1 MTAAGASSGA
11 ARPRPAGA
19 HFEIYS
25 RAPGEFHW
33 RLLSANNRDS
43 GQSWASFPDAAAC
56 RAGLDSLIELLGRLR
71 PLYTPTADQR
81 WQWALALGD
90 VPLARSSRSFDRR
103 LRCVAACDRF
113 IEVAPLATARTA
125 QRSGPDPPPDPAAV
139 RPLFTFTPLP
149 RYSA

>member
-1 MTAAGASSGA
+1 MTTAGASSGA
-11 ARPRPAGA
+11 ARLRPAGA

-25 RAPGEFHW
+25 RGPGEFRW

-43 GQSWASFPDAAAC
+43 GQSWAAFPDAAAC

-71 PLYTPTADQR
+71 PLYTPTPDQR

-90 VPLARSSRSFDRR
+90 APLARSSRSFDRR
-103 LRCVAACDRF
+103 LRCKAACDWF
-113 IEVAPLATARTA
+113 IQVAPQATVRTARRA
-125 QRSGPDPPPDPAAV
+125 GPDPPPGPAAV
-139 RPLFTFTPLP
+139 RPLFTLAPLP